1 MTMKIDEVIS
11 SLPPSD
17 AYRASV
23 QAAVVDSET
32 GCWIATK
39 GVNKRNGYATVYI
52 GGGKSAYC
60 HRLALEYKL
69 GRKIADGMV
78 AMHACDN
85 PACMNPNHLSEGTLQ
100 DNSDDMVRKG
110 RQQKS
115 FKHAHSKF
123 TEDQIRGF
131 FEKKAEGW
139 TNQQIADFYGTHPV
153 TVGSIITGD
162 QRKYDAI
169 DVPRIAKRT
178 MKGEDHPMAKLSDG
192 QATEVRRRFCQGET
206 AKSLGIEFG
215 VSRSL
220 VDMIGRGDIFK
231 HLPMPEISRLRAAK
245 IKGRSTTKLTDD
257 DVREIRRLRATGLTQ
272 TQVGNMFGV
281 CFQAIS
287 NIDRRK
293 SFAEVV

>member
-1 MTMKIDEVIS
+1 MKIDEVIS
-11 SLPPSD
+11 SLPQSD

-23 QAAVVDSET
+23 QAAIVNPET
-32 GCWIATK
+32 ACWTATK
-39 GVNKRNGYATVYI
+39 GVNKKNGYASVYL
-52 GGGKSAYC
+52 GGGKKAYC

-85 PACMNPNHLSEGTLQ
+85 PACMNPDHLSEGTLQ
-100 DNSDDMVRKG
+100 DNADDMVRKG

-115 FKHAHSKF
+115 FQHAHSKL

-131 FEKKAEGW
+131 FEKKADGW
-139 TNQQIADFYGTHPV
+139 THQQIADLYGTRPA
-153 TVGSIITGD
+153 TVGGILTGS
-162 QRKYDAI
+162 QRKYDAL
-169 DVPRIAKRT
+169 DVPRIAKRA
-178 MKGEDHPMAKLSDG
+178 MKGEDHPMAKLTDD
-192 QATEVRRRFCQGET
+192 QAMEIRKRYAGGET
-206 AKSLGIEFG
+206 SESICVDYG

-220 VDMIGRGDIFK
+220 ADMIGRGDIFK
-231 HLPMPEISRLRAAK
+231 HLPMPETTSKLREAK
-245 IKGRSTTKLTDD
+245 IKGRPSAKLTDD

-287 NIDRRK
+287 KIDRRK
-293 SFAEVV
+293 TFAEVV